1 MLFLL
6 QPQEKVFSLVRGR
19 VFSRAP
25 LAEGPMID
33 GFGMENLPEKDMYA
47 VLVRQRKKISV
58 LFVLGLLVEPACQ
71 RDI

>member
-6 QPQEKVFSLVRGR
+6 QPQKKVFSLVRGR
-19 VFSRAP
+19 VFSRAA

-33 GFGMENLPEKDMYA
+33 GFGMENLPEKHMYA

-58 LFVLGLLVEPACQ
+58 LFVLGFLVEPAWQ

>member
-19 VFSRAP
+19 VFSRAA

-33 GFGMENLPEKDMYA
+33 GFGMENLPEKDM
-47 VLVRQRKKISV
+47 S
-58 LFVLGLLVEPACQ
+58 LFDNEKRFLCCSC
-71 RDI
+71 